1 VFRNLA
7 LANDLVLVN
16 ACWVWSGVRWGQKPV
31 AIPEKGDVLGFF
43 DNYSNVAMLSPPIL
57 SCDAVQQ
64 ICIRQSIP
72 VAWCLDTKNVLDTQL
87 FVPAI
92 MVKNSK
98 TTWELMD
105 ENDDEMEQLVWDG
118 DEGVKNLFGI
128 YIKQPDEAFL
138 SFL

>member
-1 VFRNLA
+1 MSTPCGHKTTGDFGFTKWQVMMSNLGDTIIGRNSL
-7 LANDLVLVN
+7 
-16 ACWVWSGVRWGQKPV
+16 
-31 AIPEKGDVLGFF
+31 
-43 DNYSNVAMLSPPIL
+43 
-57 SCDAVQQ
+57 QQ
-64 ICIRQSIP
+64 MRIRQSIP
-72 VAWCLDTKNVLDTQL
+72 VTQCLDTKNVLDTQS

-92 MVKNSK
+92 LVKISK

>member
-1 VFRNLA
+1 M
-7 LANDLVLVN
+7 VLQTLSVLK
-16 ACWVWSGVRWGQKPV
+16 AGDMSLHSTPRGHKTT
-31 AIPEKGDVLGFF
+31 GDVGFTKWQVMMSDLGATII
-43 DNYSNVAMLSPPIL
+43 DHNYL
-57 SCDAVQQ
+57 QQ
-64 ICIRQSIP
+64 MRIRQSIP
-72 VAWCLDTKNVLDTQL
+72 VAWCIDTKNVLDTQS

-92 MVKNSK
+92 LVKIST